1 MQSTPPDPL
10 PRRAIGNASRATALA
25 TLAACAVLA
34 TGCAPLPPKTIIRE
48 IHIEVPVEVPVVQ
61 PADAAARSLL
71 AYHERLR
78 QLPPPELQLEV
89 APRDD
94 GALPPPAAVPLA
106 LALMTSHGSGELARA
121 QSLLDQVMRDHRAP
135 EWRPLAQLLADRLAE
150 QRRLEDLLDKQNQQ
164 TREVQRRLDQS
175 NQKLEALKAIERS
188 LNAPRSG
195 TPPTPAAGASAGGT
209 NKP

>member
-1 MQSTPPDPL
+1 M
-10 PRRAIGNASRATALA
+10 
-25 TLAACAVLA
+25 AAGLLLVV
-34 TGCAPLPPKTIIRE
+34 GCAPVPPRTIIRE
-48 IHIEVPVEVPVVQ
+48 IHREVPVEVPVVQ

-78 QLPPPELQLEV
+78 QLPAAELQVEV

-94 GALPPPAAVPLA
+94 AALAPPAAVPLA
-106 LALMTSHGSGELARA
+106 LALMTSHAPGELGRA
-121 QSLLDQVMRDHRAP
+121 QSLLDQVLRDNRAP
-135 EWRPLAQLLADRLAE
+135 EWRPLALLLADRLAE

-164 TREVQRRLDQS
+164 TRDVQRRLDQS